1 MKYLFLAIL
10 IAVPQ
15 AAHSAAVME
24 GTQPWPNA
32 TVAYHFAP
40 DLLKAVGSRNQNCTG
55 WERWHAVTT
64 AFKACKAMDAWHV
77 ATGVF
82 FVADNR
88 LDALQIVP
96 SQATQATVGHQLLG
110 NKMEI
115 EAGATYGS
123 VLHEF
128 GHVLGL
134 MHEHQR
140 PDRDDY
146 LTLQPFLQNDLR
158 SCGFSIDAVC
168 LDVRNAFPKL
178 KVQLSSD
185 YDPCS
190 LMHYLSNQTPRHRE
204 DPRWGRIFTLTTK
217 GDAALKA
224 CLPQFARLEPRCR
237 KVGQKCAISLSD
249 AAIVRRFQHPGGTAK
264 F

>member
-1 MKYLFLAIL
+1 MRWLLAVLLVAPDISR
-10 IAVPQ
+10 AG
-15 AAHSAAVME
+15 AVMQ

-40 DLLKAVGSRNQNCTG
+40 ELLKAVGTTHKDCTG
-55 WERWHAVTT
+55 WNTWRTGTA
-64 AFKACKAMDAWHV
+64 AFKACNAMNAWQT
-77 ATGVF
+77 ATGVR
-82 FVADNR
+82 FVADTR

-96 SQATQATVGHQLLG
+96 ANSTDATLGHLPIG
-110 NKMEI
+110 NRLRI
-115 EAGATYGS
+115 QPGATYGA

-146 LTLQPFLQNDLR
+146 LILEPFLQNDLAT
-158 SCGFSIDAVC
+158 CGFKIDAVC
-168 LDVRNAFPKL
+168 RDVSNAFPKVRVL
-178 KVQLSSD
+178 LSSD

-190 LMHYLSNQTPRHRE
+190 LMHYLADQTPRHRE
-204 DPRWGRIFTLTTK
+204 DPRWGRIFTLSGRGK
-217 GDAALKA
+217 AALTA

-237 KVGQKCAISLSD
+237 KVGQKCAISAED
-249 AAIVRRFQHPGGTAK
+249 AVTVRRFYKLDRSGT